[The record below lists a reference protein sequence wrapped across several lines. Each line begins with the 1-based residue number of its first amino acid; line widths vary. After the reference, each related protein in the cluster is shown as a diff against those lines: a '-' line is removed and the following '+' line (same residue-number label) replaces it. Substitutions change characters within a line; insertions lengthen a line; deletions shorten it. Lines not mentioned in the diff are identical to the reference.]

1 MPVKYVRFFLIKLI
15 LILFASL
22 AAFLVAFLLSM
33 TLPESADK
41 VFSGV
46 LTGIVPS
53 AVFFAFIYSFESK
66 IKLPDSAALT
76 TKYFLTF
83 TLKETSVYAIFA
95 LIPNIVTAA
104 AGAGILDGGLI
115 SNLIL
120 PHMSTVILG
129 LPTAVNYVIFT
140 ALYAAVSF
148 VAHYMRSKKPIP
160 AQTPEK
166 ATEETEENDNA
177 D

>member
-1 MPVKYVRFFLIKLI
+1 MSAKYVSFFLIKLI

-66 IKLPDSAALT
+66 IKIPGNAALKA
-76 TKYFLTF
+76 KYFLMF

-104 AGAGILDGGLI
+104 AGAGILDGGFI

-120 PHMSTVILG
+120 PHMSTVKLG
-129 LPTAVNYVIFT
+129 LPIAVNYIIFT

-148 VAHYMRSKKPIP
+148 VAHYMRSKRPISVH
-160 AQTPEK
+160 AQEN
-166 ATEETEENDNA
+166 AAEETEVNNNA